1 MKFDVQSLRYMTRDE
16 FRVLAAVEMG
26 MRNHEI
32 VPLELIAAIAN
43 IRGGGAHKIIS
54 ELVRNILIVHEKKMY
69 DGFRLTSAGYDF
81 LALKTLLQR
90 GSLAEVCA
98 LASAILVPRE
108 PDENSV
114 SLYRIF
120 PCDLLGW

>member
-1 MKFDVQSLRYMTRDE
+1 MTRED
-16 FRVLAAVEMG
+16 FRLLMAVEMG

-32 VPLELIAAIAN
+32 VPLELIVAIAN

-54 ELVRNILIVHEKKMY
+54 ELVRNTLIVHEKKMY

-90 GSLAEVCA
+90 GSLAEVRA
-98 LASAILVPRE
+98 RWAA
-108 PDENSV
+108 
-114 SLYRIF
+114 
-120 PCDLLGW
+120 